1 MKKYL
6 TYPYQIWYTEA
17 TGQDKR
23 LVKFLKVASSYS
35 GGVSP
40 TVAIKRVY
48 FEPFW
53 VALLLYIV

>member
-1 MKKYL
+1 M
-6 TYPYQIWYTEA
+6 WYTEE

-23 LVKFLKVASSYS
+23 LVKFLKVHLSYS

-40 TVAIKRVY
+40 TVAFKRAY

-53 VALLLYIV
+53 VALLTVPTALFYASC